1 MNASYYHVCNECTAK
16 WFGPLPRLVCPRCCR
31 PSHSNEQ
38 LDPPW
43 TEQRIPPARLLK
55 ELFEQQRSDTDALRA
70 RIANHEKR
78 FKVCALIV
86 LSIVVLNL
94 SLLALLFV

>member
-1 MNASYYHVCNECTAK
+1 MD
-16 WFGPLPRLVCPRCCR
+16 CPRCCR

-43 TEQRIPPARLLK
+43 TGQRIPPARLLK

-70 RIANHEKR
+70 RIANLEKR
-78 FKVCALIV
+78 FKIWPLIV
-86 LSIVVLNL
+86 LSIVVLIRLLQRDVEERRSL
-94 SLLALLFV
+94 SLVFPDGCIEPAVTG